1 MKTPHES
8 SPDAGKSKR
17 SFAPSRFSLLSLPDS
32 ALDVLLPALAVVGF
46 LILWSLAVH
55 FFVIPPYLLVA
66 PEVVFLS
73 IIQRWPIFLDHG
85 WITLVEIFAG
95 FFGSILIAVPLAMA
109 IVLNR
114 TMERIL
120 MPLLVMS
127 QSIPKVAIA
136 PLFVVW
142 LGFGFGPKMAVAF
155 LIAFF
160 PILIATVGGLKSAE
174 SDMLDLVKT
183 MGADTLQVIW
193 KVRVPAALP
202 QFFSGLKISICLS
215 VVGAIVGE
223 FVGSDK
229 GLGFLLLTST
239 GDLDG
244 VMLYSTLIILILLGV
259 VLFGIV
265 AQVEKLV
272 IPWHVSV
279 RIQEESL
286 WQS

>member
-1 MKTPHES
+1 M
-8 SPDAGKSKR
+8 
-17 SFAPSRFSLLSLPDS
+17 
-32 ALDVLLPALAVVGF
+32 PALAVLGF

-55 FFVIPPYLLVA
+55 FFDIPPYLLVA

-73 IIQRWPIFLDHG
+73 IIRRWPIFLDHG

-174 SDMLDLVKT
+174 SEMLDLVKT
-183 MGADTLQVIW
+183 MGANTFQVIW
-193 KVRVPAALP
+193 KVRVPSALP
-202 QFFSGLKISICLS
+202 QFFGGLKISICLS

-272 IPWHVSV
+272 VPWHVSIRV
-279 RIQEESL
+279 QEASL